1 MMKPISVWLRR
12 LLAGFVLVAFVPMS
26 TSGCFGDFRLV
37 KKTYN
42 FNKNV
47 DNDKWIQWFVFLV
60 LSVIPIYGLATLIDV
75 IIANSVEFWT
85 GENPIMAD
93 AGTTRVVRG
102 PNGEIATM
110 TLLEAGTI
118 EVVVDEQGTAR
129 TLYLVRGKDAVS
141 AFDSDWN
148 LLARVTD
155 VAGHAALVDGSLI
168 PATTH

>member
-37 KKTYN
+37 KKTY
-42 FNKNV
+42 
-47 DNDKWIQWFVFLV
+47 VFLV